1 MVNVIRRIYRDPV
14 RYPFPIVQSMWC
26 NYRVISLQADYVI
39 DIWPEE
45 NWPTGRE
52 AAGICLAWSM
62 ARAEGHS
69 GLLLLGLDVAA
80 DPDDYDAMV
89 TAVAENIQDLH
100 TGMVKLWP
108 ESTGREDWM
117 WSHRGGTLGKPAVL
131 EDGSA
136 PVSYVSLGFLWVPAR
151 LLDLAAPEIASWP
164 HGQADVRLSEVA
176 LANGVP
182 AHAVQACRPKHLHF
196 QGEHN
201 GRHYQQLADSTG
213 RGNPGPA

>member
-1 MVNVIRRIYRDPV
+1 MVNVIRRVYPGRPEYYLPV
-14 RYPFPIVQSMWC
+14 AQSMWC

-39 DIWPEE
+39 DVWPED
-45 NWPTGRE
+45 NWPKGRE
-52 AAGICLAWSM
+52 AAGIGLAWSM
-62 ARAEGHS
+62 AQAEGHA

-80 DPDDYDAMV
+80 DLDDLGAM
-89 TAVAENIQDLH
+89 TAAVLDRPADLH

-108 ESTGREDWM
+108 ESTGRDHWM

-136 PVSYVSLGFLWVPAR
+136 PVSYVSLGFLWVPGR
-151 LLDLAAPEIASWP
+151 LLDLAMPEIASWP

-182 AHAVQACRPKHLHF
+182 AHAVQACQPKHLHF

-201 GRHYQQLADSTG
+201 GRHYQQLAERRTISHP
-213 RGNPGPA
+213 NPS